1 MDPPP
6 KWIPLNDPCLQWIR
20 SQPPSTSVGSPEPA
34 PLIQLWKVVTANA
47 GRSTAAQTSAHEQWK
62 KVPLLFTRF
71 GGDEKLTSYV
81 RKCFINH
88 EIRIPFLSTCF
99 FLGDIHF
106 PWLFEAFWLKSERNN
121 VGEYSHAFLSILTSL
136 HHEFKSFSPSTH
148 KADPPFAG
156 EGGHQESHP
165 KLLRSAFEEP
175 IFATF
180 FWKPWKPKSQATC
193 HMRWCVVT
201 RKSPHP
207 WRWNEMSQT
216 PSVWLSCDCNFSNQN
231 HLAGCWYYTCL
242 YIT

>member
-1 MDPPP
+1 MTPAFSGSVPNP
-6 KWIPLNDPCLQWIR
+6 HQRLLGR
-20 SQPPSTSVGSPEPA
+20 PSPR

-106 PWLFEAFWLKSERNN
+106 PWLFEAFWLKSERNMSESTACLFIN
-121 VGEYSHAFLSILTSL
+121 SYIIASY
-136 HHEFKSFSPSTH
+136 EFKSFSPSTH

-156 EGGHQESHP
+156 EGGIKNPILNSCGALSKNPSLLPFFESHESP
-165 KLLRSAFEEP
+165 SPRLL
-175 IFATF
+175 
-180 FWKPWKPKSQATC
+180 ATC
-193 HMRWCVVT
+193 DDVWWRGSLHIHGDEMRWVKRQASGWVVT
-201 RKSPHP
+201 AI
-207 WRWNEMSQT
+207 SQIKT
-216 PSVWLSCDCNFSNQN
+216 ILQDVDII
-231 HLAGCWYYTCL
+231 HAYT
-242 YIT
+242 